1 MRLSTAGASR
11 CRAGTSMRSML
22 PDVPA
27 PATRERRVLEVR
39 DADTAA
45 TIRLPYL
52 VRVIGTTAMI
62 EDVPIDEV
70 DERPDGGLHIAGRG
84 ARFEAAATWSPP
96 RGAGRLR
103 DVDLEV
109 TCLDPQ
115 GVDAGLL
122 VTVRLSATE
131 SPRWL
136 IPGLFYGENR
146 PAASRVLYPRYAVG
160 PPLPSSFESDRWSFR
175 ADRAATPAVFAWDGA
190 ASASIATSE
199 MSAIGLAGVG
209 FAGGVDGPE
218 IRLSFPYREEPF
230 AYDGTAEPRPADAPL
245 HRWIAGERARF
256 ALTVAVGG
264 REPHAYAPVLRDLH
278 ARHATASP
286 LAPWVATR
294 AAAALATEGLLRWH
308 YRAADAV
315 ILETA
320 AFERASEGPG
330 DAPGDRRAM
339 HVAWLSG
346 APAAY
351 ALLARGR
358 ATDDAAALD
367 AGVRVLDNIA
377 ANLAPGGTFWGQWTA
392 ERGWGKG
399 WTPGEDRLHA
409 RTLAEATLFFARAVR
424 LEAAHRAVRGEWLR
438 AVASNL
444 NVVLH
449 HARPDGA
456 LGSSYNGRTGAVES
470 WDGAA
475 GMAWIPALVEA
486 AALLGRPELLEVARR
501 AGDYYARFVDDEF
514 INGAPEDVDL
524 APTSEDGYV
533 AVMAY
538 VALAEADPPPARTS
552 RWLDV
557 ARRAAEW
564 MLTWRYTYNVSFPR
578 TTLLG
583 AYDFRSRGADQASVA
598 NQHLHAYGLVCLPE
612 MVRLARHTSDRHFA
626 ERTRENLACFRQ
638 FIAREDGDFNARRGM
653 APERYLQT
661 ACFGPK
667 GSIGPLSHAWCLGL
681 LLYAADEAAR
691 FPELADDADANG

>member
-1 MRLSTAGASR
+1 
-11 CRAGTSMRSML
+11 
-22 PDVPA
+22 
-27 PATRERRVLEVR
+27 
-39 DADTAA
+39 
-45 TIRLPYL
+45 
-52 VRVIGTTAMI
+52 
-62 EDVPIDEV
+62 
-70 DERPDGGLHIAGRG
+70 
-84 ARFEAAATWSPP
+84 
-96 RGAGRLR
+96 
-103 DVDLEV
+103 
-109 TCLDPQ
+109 
-115 GVDAGLL
+115 
-122 VTVRLSATE
+122 
-131 SPRWL
+131 
-136 IPGLFYGENR
+136 
-146 PAASRVLYPRYAVG
+146 
-160 PPLPSSFESDRWSFR
+160 
-175 ADRAATPAVFAWDGA
+175 
-190 ASASIATSE
+190 
-199 MSAIGLAGVG
+199 
-209 FAGGVDGPE
+209 
-218 IRLSFPYREEPF
+218 
-230 AYDGTAEPRPADAPL
+230 
-245 HRWIAGERARF
+245 
-256 ALTVAVGG
+256 
-264 REPHAYAPVLRDLH
+264 
-278 ARHATASP
+278 
-286 LAPWVATR
+286 
-294 AAAALATEGLLRWH
+294 
-308 YRAADAV
+308 
-315 ILETA
+315 
-320 AFERASEGPG
+320 
-330 DAPGDRRAM
+330 
-339 HVAWLSG
+339 
-346 APAAY
+346 
-351 ALLARGR
+351 
-358 ATDDAAALD
+358 
-367 AGVRVLDNIA
+367 
-377 ANLAPGGTFWGQWTA
+377 TFWGQWTA

-626 ERTRENLACFRQ
+626 ERARENLACFRQ